1 MFERCRSC
9 VFLRYLNFEAF
20 LVLHTSW
27 IQDSGAQPA
36 PNQAARSQDDTEA
49 LVPGK
54 SPTSL
59 TSFGSRSGCGRCRAS
74 KIKRPWVSVGYLRVF
89 DHLKILGGTCV
100 TYCYMCHMGHMSNR
114 DHLLVHLL
122 AHPGTSGNL
131 RLLLQLAAR

>member
-1 MFERCRSC
+1 MQTCTLKGGSLTLLRLTSPNKKNASIMFERCRSC

-54 SPTSL
+54 VSDVPDEL
-59 TSFGSRSGCGRCRAS
+59 REQV
-74 KIKRPWVSVGYLRVF
+74 WVRQMPGIEDQETVGIRGL
-89 DHLKILGGTCV
+89 
-100 TYCYMCHMGHMSNR
+100 S
-114 DHLLVHLL
+114 
-122 AHPGTSGNL
+122 
-131 RLLLQLAAR
+131 